1 MLIFVAQNVDVKPKM
16 SPHSSVDSPG
26 TPPSPGS
33 SINMDPRKRA
43 VLLHQA
49 KAMKKAGYVVRPN
62 PGAKPNPSKDS
73 PSPKTVVNLA
83 LEKSVILPI
92 MEYLTPKEKVNVCN
106 SPLVWFNVC
115 VLGCVKG

>member
-1 MLIFVAQNVDVKPKM
+1 
-16 SPHSSVDSPG
+16 VDSPG

-49 KAMKKAGYVVRPN
+49 KAMKKSGYVVRPN
-62 PGAKPNPSKDS
+62 PGVKPNPPKDS

-83 LEKSVILPI
+83 MEKSVILPI
-92 MEYLTPKEKVNVCN
+92 MEYLTPKEKVYHLINDTY
-106 SPLVWFNVC
+106 L
-115 VLGCVKG
+115 